1 MSVRIDK
8 CFANANANFQPS
20 RSRSRSRAESSRAH
34 FISNVKSIVSAINYA
49 YIITVLPTLTPTPT
63 AAATSIWVS
72 LLIRPDAAAGS
83 HRWQHRGLMQN
94 APRRKVQRV
103 NQNVIKSFGK
113 AKAAKT
119 QRQRRSAVETKA
131 KNIIITV
138 PGHIARPLRVPR
150 SGN

>member
-1 MSVRIDK
+1 MLCK
-8 CFANANANFQPS
+8 CECKFPAEP
-20 RSRSRSRAESSRAH
+20 ESSRAH

-49 YIITVLPTLTPTPT
+49 YIITVLPTLTPTSTPSST

-119 QRQRRSAVETKA
+119 QQRRRSGVETKA